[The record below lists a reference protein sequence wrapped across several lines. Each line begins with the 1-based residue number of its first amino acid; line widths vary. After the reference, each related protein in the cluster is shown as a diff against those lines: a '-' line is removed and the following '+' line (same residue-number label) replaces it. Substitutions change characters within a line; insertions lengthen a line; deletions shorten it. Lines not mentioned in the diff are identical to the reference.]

1 MYPFPQSVNPA
12 VSSHID
18 AQIAFFNKLSQTM
31 SHSVQQVVQLNVQLC
46 QTLFEEVANVG
57 QRMLT
62 AERPTDAM
70 SLAASCAQPSNDKL
84 RAYRQQLSGLAA
96 SVQVELTRV
105 TEEHGQNTSR
115 TAHAL
120 ADEVT
125 RAAAEETEKN
135 IRQQEETLRNF
146 RDPFKQEGTRG
157 GKSGVQSQGELQSS
171 SDEAK
176 VDASVKIAGQGGK
189 VSAQGNMQGNQ
200 PQQSGNKSLGQTR

>member
-18 AQIAFFNKLSQTM
+18 AQIAFFNKLSPTM

-200 PQQSGNKSLGQTR
+200 PQQSGHKSLGQTR